1 MSKEKDQALIEKF
14 TELRDGYWNAILY
27 TDISINIKRD
37 LVLYFR
43 AADKYVVECGGESVM
58 ESFDRKCVDYGY
70 YLKTP

>member
-1 MSKEKDQALIEKF
+1 MKDQALIEKF
-14 TELRDGYWNAILY
+14 TELRNGYLNAILY

-37 LVLYFR
+37 LALNFR